1 VRRVLSETGLP
12 PQRLELEITEGIILQ
27 NTDAVLETLTRL
39 AQRGVSI
46 AMDDFGTGYFQPF
59 LPHPLPGQEDQDRSL
74 LHRYARHQSA
84 DLGHRLEHRRPRPVA
99 QRDDHRRGGGDG
111 RPSRD
116 AEEVGLRSSA
126 GLLLRQARR

>member
-1 VRRVLSETGLP
+1 MRRVLSETGLP

-59 LPHPLPGQEDQDRSL
+59 LPHPLPDQDRSL
-74 LHRYARHQSA
+74 LL
-84 DLGHRLEHRRPRPVA
+84 DTLGTS
-99 QRDDHRRGGGDG
+99 
-111 RPSRD
+111 PSR
-116 AEEVGLRSSA
+116 ASSA
-126 GLLLRQARR
+126 SASRST